1 MYFVLEALLVGLYTA
16 ILYLALQQ
24 VLPIK
29 NAFLFLFVIG
39 FLKHLLGNVLQI
51 HRYYCK
57 HGAACAK
64 VKPSSKSN
72 GGPFE
77 PTTQLI
83 AESVAE
89 GALFGSFSYTGLT
102 VSPIRMFEVGF
113 LLHIV
118 AEWLGYHAYFC
129 RYRCSAK

>member
-1 MYFVLEALLVGLYTA
+1 MYFVLEALFVGLYTA

-29 NAFLFLFVIG
+29 NAFLFLFVVG

-51 HRYYCK
+51 HQYYCK

-64 VKPSSKSN
+64 VKPI
-72 GGPFE
+72 GPFD

-89 GALFGSFSYTGLT
+89 GALFGSFSYTGLS

-113 LLHIV
+113 LLHIA
-118 AEWLGYHAYFC
+118 AEWLGFHAYFC
-129 RYRCSAK
+129 RYRCSAN